1 MFGMGPMEMVVVVA
15 IALLVFGKD
24 LPNVAKEWGKHFNEF
39 RRHLNGIKSEL
50 NDAIYAEPE
59 RPRLQHYPEYQ
70 KREET
75 APVVVD
81 QPAEPAAPGQPEPVA
96 EATPSD

>member
-1 MFGMGPMEMVVVVA
+1 MFGMGPLEMVVVVA

-24 LPNVAKEWGKHFNEF
+24 LPNVAKEWGKHFNDF

-59 RPRLQHYPEYQ
+59 RPRLQHYPEYH
-70 KREET
+70 KREEP
-75 APVVVD
+75 APVVLE
-81 QPAEPAAPGQPEPVA
+81 QSAEVAPSRSEQLPEAAPA
-96 EATPSD
+96 D

>member
-1 MFGMGPMEMVVVVA
+1 MFGMGPLEMVVVVA

-24 LPNVAKEWGKHFNEF
+24 LPNVAKEWGKHFNDF

-59 RPRLQHYPEYQ
+59 RPRLQHYPEYH
-70 KREET
+70 K
-75 APVVVD
+75 PVVLE
-81 QPAEPAAPGQPEPVA
+81 QQPETTTTAPAEPPQAVA
-96 EATPSD
+96 EAAPTD